1 MTNYKKFCLEKIADK
16 YIELEENKIKFNMK
30 TDIKNN
36 KLKENSCG
44 KIR

>member
-16 YIELEENKIKFNMK
+16 YIEFEENKIKFNIK

-36 KLKENSCG
+36 RLKEKSYG